1 MVENA
6 DPKATAPGDAPF
18 RAWRC
23 GACGYAYSE
32 VAGLP
37 DEGIA
42 PGTRWQ
48 DMPKTWTCPDCDAAK
63 EDFQ

>member
-1 MVENA
+1 MAGESDQKPQA
-6 DPKATAPGDAPF
+6 AGDAPL

-23 GACGYAYSE
+23 GACGYVYSE

-37 DEGIA
+37 DEGIPA
-42 PGTRWQ
+42 GTRWK
-48 DMPKTWTCPDCDAAK
+48 DVPEHWTCPDCDAAK